1 MQKAIELEPGWDQL
15 YFGLGLTLLQQQ
27 QFAEA
32 ITALRAAV
40 QKEPGNVFSV
50 AALIY
55 GLGHA
60 GQKKEA
66 KQLLDQLLK
75 KYEYVPCWFLA
86 MAWVGLDEEGRALDA
101 LEQAFRDHEPCMV
114 SLKVD
119 AIFDPLREEPRFKEM
134 VRGVG
139 LEP

>member
-1 MQKAIELEPGWDQL
+1 M
-15 YFGLGLTLLQQQ
+15 
-27 QFAEA
+27 
-32 ITALRAAV
+32 

-55 GLGHA
+55 GLGHK

-66 KQLLDQLLK
+66 KQLLDRLLK

-86 MAWVGLDEEGRALDA
+86 MAWVGLDERGRALDA
-101 LEQAFRDHEPCMV
+101 PEQTFRDHEPCMV

-119 AIFDPLREEPRFKEM
+119 AIFDPLREEPRFKDM

-139 LEP
+139 LVP

>member
-1 MQKAIELEPGWDQL
+1 M
-15 YFGLGLTLLQQQ
+15 LQQRRFQ
-27 QFAEA
+27 EA
-32 ITALRAAV
+32 ISALRTAV

-60 GQKKEA
+60 GQKEEA
-66 KQLLDQLLK
+66 QQLFAQLLRK
-75 KYEYVPCWFLA
+75 HAYVPCWFLA
-86 MAWVGLDEEGRALDA
+86 MAWVGLGDSGRALDA
-101 LEQAFRDHEPCMV
+101 LEQAFRNREPCMA

-119 AIFDPLREEPRFKEM
+119 PIFDPLRGDKRFEKM

-139 LEP
+139 LQP